1 MMVRDE
7 DSAALCSVHHLHF
20 WCPAIQLQ
28 GATTPHLTSASSQ
41 DVTEKNTEA
50 ERDFWGQHCQKQSTS
65 RPIVKIPFI
74 CPGFWIR
81 PRLNSWMETCS
92 MALWGPS
99 GITQSLA
106 FIGHVPCCP
115 SVLLL
120 WSLYEG
126 CAVVGEKKSRLGIT
140 ERNTEQC

>member
-1 MMVRDE
+1 ML
-7 DSAALCSVHHLHF
+7 SSSLAFLLPSNPTPGCHHPTSHISIESGCGREKYRGREGLLG
-20 WCPAIQLQ
+20 PTLPK
-28 GATTPHLTSASSQ
+28 TKHL
-41 DVTEKNTEA
+41 K
-50 ERDFWGQHCQKQSTS
+50 
-65 RPIVKIPFI
+65 PIVKIPFI

-126 CAVVGEKKSRLGIT
+126 CAVVGEKKCRLGIT